1 MLYSV
6 QSVFLELLLTMVNS
20 SPTAPMS
27 MLPEREFG
35 GLKAPETTTD
45 IYDSPM
51 CSDQDANEK
60 PQDLALLLM
69 RNYSRNALPDKTPVN
84 VIVEIT
90 IQDISDISAIT
101 GTFVIDFW
109 ISAIWQDSRL
119 QFSHLD
125 PCRRNLSLD
134 HDMEPKLWSPNVCI
148 VNSKATKVHDSPKP
162 NILLMIFPNG
172 TTWLN
177 YRIRSEAPC
186 AMELRNFPLDSIKCE
201 LVFESYSYNAAEV
214 TLDWLQW
221 SPVSTVKEEFNL
233 PDFKLTNITH
243 HKSTEMYTAG
253 IWHRLFVNIYFDR
266 LFGFYILQMYLPTYI
281 SVFISWIAFWMD
293 TRALPAR
300 ITLSVSSLMAL
311 TFQFGNIVRS
321 LPKASYVK
329 AIDLWMFG
337 CVGFI
342 FLSLVELAIV
352 AYNDKMED
360 QRARTRRLSSLAP
373 MLARNSG
380 SGTADML
387 RLRELRRGGLLDYD
401 PPEYSTNRKHRH
413 SDLSFRD
420 ESDVPYADA
429 SDYRSEYGNNNGSS
443 PNQLNMPNTPLIHNG
458 PQENPGNASPNMN
471 LHLPPP
477 PRHFS
482 LNNKWKRVTKRSELG
497 GIIDRFSSIAFPTAF
512 ALFNA
517 VYWTYYLSSYS
528 TSGKMAAR

>member
-6 QSVFLELLLTMVNS
+6 QSVFLELLLSMVTS
-20 SPTAPMS
+20 SPAMNDWDPQMGMRGTPTS
-27 MLPEREFG
+27 
-35 GLKAPETTTD
+35 TTD
-45 IYDSPM
+45 VYDSSM
-51 CSDQDANEK
+51 CSDQNANEK
-60 PQDLALLLM
+60 SQDLALLLM
-69 RNYSRNALPDKTPVN
+69 KNYSRNALPDRTPVN

-214 TLDWLQW
+214 TLDWLGW
-221 SPVSTVKEEFNL
+221 SPVTTVKDEFNL

-380 SGTADML
+380 SGAADML

-401 PPEYSTNRKHRH
+401 PPEYSTQRKHRT
-413 SDLSFRD
+413 SDLSYRD
-420 ESDVPYADA
+420 DVDVPFVDTPEYRP
-429 SDYRSEYGNNNGSS
+429 DYVNNNNTGNGQSH
-443 PNQLNMPNTPLIHNG
+443 LAMPNTPLIQTPEG
-458 PQENPGNASPNMN
+458 TQVPSPINP
-471 LHLPPP
+471 HLPPP

-482 LNNKWKRVTKRSELG
+482 MSNKWRRVTRRSELG
-497 GIIDRFSSIAFPTAF
+497 GVIDRFSSIAFPTAF

-528 TSGKMAAR
+528 TSGKMAVT